1 MIIPQE
7 FLVGEFSG
15 VETYAFTGEY
25 FFLSLNLL
33 IPFQTCH
40 WCFVSNPALSISQ
53 SGTMLTIRSTWGH
66 YPEVFTWTSRPFVL
80 GKVPAGK
87 LLLSFDILCSG
98 ASINKILLV
107 FRHMCPCL
115 SLSNI
120 LLPSKKFAGYFS
132 CKVLARLPGRLTH
145 KTRRK
150 LNSGACW
157 GWQTWYHG
165 PFRKISNMHDILVTM
180 AILSISC

>member
-7 FLVGEFSG
+7 FLVGESSG

-25 FFLSLNLL
+25 FFLIS
-33 IPFQTCH
+33 IPTYS
-40 WCFVSNPALSISQ
+40 VSNLSLVLCQQPS
-53 SGTMLTIRSTWGH
+53 TINITVWNNVNYQIDLRPLS
-66 YPEVFTWTSRPFVL
+66 EVFTWTSRPFVL

-87 LLLSFDILCSG
+87 LLLSFDILCSR

-150 LNSGACW
+150 LNSGAHW
-157 GWQTWYHG
+157 G
-165 PFRKISNMHDILVTM
+165 
-180 AILSISC
+180 